1 MRESMIPDSPQAAGA
16 APAAAVVGAGPAGL
30 MAAQAL
36 AQAGVQVD
44 VYDAMPTAGR
54 KFLLAGKGGLNL
66 THSEP
71 IEAFLDRYG
80 ARRAALEPL
89 LRAFGPDALR
99 AFAAELGIA
108 TFVGTSGRV
117 FPSDLKAAPLLRAWL
132 HRLRLRGVRFHM
144 RRRWLGWDD
153 SGALRLA
160 TPDGER
166 TVAPQA
172 TVLALGGGSW
182 ARLGSDGAWL
192 PALEARG
199 VAVAPL
205 QPSNCG
211 FDVGRT
217 LAGPAQGGW
226 SAHLRS
232 RFAGQPMKP
241 VALRFDAAGFARQ
254 GEFVVTEAGIE
265 GSLVYAA
272 SAAIRDEIAA
282 RGEATIR
289 LDLLPGRDAQ
299 SVLRELSHP
308 RGPRS
313 LAKHL
318 KSRLGIGGVKAALLH
333 ELLPRELMQDPAGL
347 TAALK
352 ALPLTLVRARP
363 LDEAISSAGGVPF
376 EAMDEHLMLRAIPGV
391 FCAGEMLDWEAP
403 TGGYL
408 LTACFATGRAAGEGA
423 LRWLTQRPAA
433 DLDGR

>member
-1 MRESMIPDSPQAAGA
+1 
-16 APAAAVVGAGPAGL
+16 

-80 ARRAALEPL
+80 TRRAALEPL

-99 AFAAELGIA
+99 AFAAGLGIA

-132 HRLRLRGVRFHM
+132 HRLRVRGVHFHM
-144 RRRWLGWDD
+144 RHRWLGWNDA
-153 SGALRLA
+153 GALRLA

-172 TVLALGGGSW
+172 TVFALGGGSW

-192 PALEARG
+192 ALLQARG
-199 VAVAPL
+199 VPVVPL

-217 LAGPAQGGW
+217 LAGPPEGGW

-232 RFAGQPMKP
+232 RFAGQPIKS
-241 VALRFDAAGFARQ
+241 VALRFDVAGFARQ
-254 GEFVVTEAGIE
+254 GEFVVTETGIE

-272 SAAIRDEIAA
+272 SAAIRDQIAA
-282 RGEATIR
+282 RGEATIH

-313 LAKHL
+313 LATHL
-318 KSRLGIGGVKAALLH
+318 KSRLGIGGVKVALLH
-333 ELLPRELMQDPAGL
+333 ELLPRELMQDPARL
-347 TAALK
+347 AAALK
-352 ALPLTLVRARP
+352 ALPLTLVRPRP
-363 LDEAISSAGGVPF
+363 LEEAISSAGGVPF

-423 LRWLTQRPAA
+423 LRWLGARQTTN
-433 DLDGR
+433 LNGR